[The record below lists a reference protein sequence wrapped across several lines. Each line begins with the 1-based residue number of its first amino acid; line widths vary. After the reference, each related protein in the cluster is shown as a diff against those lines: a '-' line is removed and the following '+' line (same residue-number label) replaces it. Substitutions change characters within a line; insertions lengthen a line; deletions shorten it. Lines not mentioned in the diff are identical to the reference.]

1 MAVSILFR
9 EVLPDMA
16 LQQFLE
22 FEKPVVELE
31 KKIEELRATASETKI
46 DNSDEIEKLSK
57 DMIRLQEEIFSN
69 LTPWQITQLARH
81 PLRPYT
87 LDYISRI
94 FSDFIELHGDRNF
107 RDDPAIVGGLAMLEG
122 EPVMVIGHQK
132 GRTTKEKV
140 FRNFGMPNPEGYRKA
155 IRLMSMA
162 ERLKK
167 PIITFIDTPGAFPGI
182 GAEERGQAEAI
193 AKNLMVMSRLKVP
206 VIIVVIGEGGSG
218 GALAIGV
225 GDKILM
231 LEYATYSVISPEG
244 CAAILWKDGS
254 KADIAARA
262 LKITAKDLYNL
273 GIIDEIVK
281 EPPGSAHRNPDSMAI
296 TMKEVLVKSLQ
307 ELKKLSPD
315 ELVDMR
321 YKKYR
326 KIGKFYESV
335 A

>member
-1 MAVSILFR
+1 
-9 EVLPDMA
+9 MA

-31 KKIEELRATASETKI
+31 KKIEELRQIALEKRV
-46 DNSDEIEKLSK
+46 DNSLEIERLSQNA
-57 DMIRLQEEIFSN
+57 MRLQQEIFSN

-87 LDYISRI
+87 LDYIPRL
-94 FSDFIELHGDRNF
+94 FNDFIELHGDRNF
-107 RDDPAIVGGLAMLEG
+107 RDDPAIVGGLAMLEN
-122 EPVMVIGHQK
+122 EPVIVIGHQK

-155 IRLMSMA
+155 IRLISMA
-162 ERLKK
+162 ERLRK

-206 VIIVVIGEGGSG
+206 IIVVVIGEGGSG

-225 GDKILM
+225 GDRVLM
-231 LEYATYSVISPEG
+231 LQYSTYSVISPEG

-262 LKITAKDLYNL
+262 LKITAKDLYKF

-281 EPPGSAHRNPDSMAI
+281 EPLGGAHQNIDVMA
-296 TMKEVLVKSLQ
+296 TTLKEALVRSLH
-307 ELKKLSPD
+307 ELKKVSLD
-315 ELVDMR
+315 DLLDKR

-326 KIGKFYESV
+326 EIGKFYDEV
-335 A
+335 I

>member
-1 MAVSILFR
+1 
-9 EVLPDMA
+9 MA

-31 KKIEELRATASETKI
+31 KKIEELRQIALEKRV
-46 DNSDEIEKLSK
+46 DNSLEIERLSQNA
-57 DMIRLQEEIFSN
+57 MRLQQEIFSN

-87 LDYISRI
+87 LDYIPRL
-94 FSDFIELHGDRNF
+94 FNDFIELHGDRNF
-107 RDDPAIVGGLAMLEG
+107 RDDPAIVGGLAMLEN
-122 EPVMVIGHQK
+122 EPVIVIGHQK

-162 ERLKK
+162 ERLRK

-206 VIIVVIGEGGSG
+206 IIVVVIGEGGSG

-225 GDKILM
+225 GDRVLM
-231 LEYATYSVISPEG
+231 LQYSTYSVISPEG

-262 LKITAKDLYNL
+262 LKITAKDLYKF

-281 EPPGSAHRNPDSMAI
+281 EPLGGAHQNIDVMA
-296 TMKEVLVKSLQ
+296 TTLKEALVRSLH
-307 ELKKLSPD
+307 ELKKISPD
-315 ELVDMR
+315 ELVDKR

-326 KIGKFYESV
+326 EIGKFYEEV
-335 A
+335 I

>member
-1 MAVSILFR
+1 
-9 EVLPDMA
+9 MA
-16 LQQFLE
+16 LQQFME

-31 KKIEELRATASETKI
+31 KKIEELKETALEKKI
-46 DNSDEIEKLSK
+46 DNSAEIERLNK
-57 DMIRLQEEIFSN
+57 DVKKLQEEIFSN

-87 LDYISRI
+87 LDYIPRI
-94 FSDFIELHGDRNF
+94 FADFIELHGDRNF
-107 RDDPAIVGGLAMLEG
+107 RDDPAIVGGLAMLED
-122 EPVMVIGHQK
+122 EPVMLIGHQK

-206 VIIVVIGEGGSG
+206 IIVVVIGEGGSG

-225 GDKILM
+225 GDKVLM

-254 KADIAARA
+254 KADIAAKA

-281 EPPGSAHRNPDSMAI
+281 EPHGSAHRNTDLMAI

-326 KIGKFYESV
+326 NMGKFHET

>member
-1 MAVSILFR
+1 
-9 EVLPDMA
+9 MA

-31 KKIEELRATASETKI
+31 TKIEELRQIALEKNV
-46 DNSDEIEKLSK
+46 DNSLEIERLSK
-57 DMIRLQEEIFSN
+57 NALQLQEEIFSN

-87 LDYISRI
+87 LDYMPRL
-94 FSDFIELHGDRNF
+94 FNDFIELHGDRNF
-107 RDDPAIVGGLAMLEG
+107 RDDPAIVGGLAMLEN
-122 EPVMVIGHQK
+122 EPVIVIGHQK

-193 AKNLMVMSRLKVP
+193 AKNLMVMSMLKVP
-206 VIIVVIGEGGSG
+206 IIVVVIGEGGSG

-225 GDKILM
+225 GDRVLM
-231 LEYATYSVISPEG
+231 LQYSTYSVISPEG

-262 LKITAKDLYNL
+262 LKITAKDLYKF

-281 EPPGSAHRNPDSMAI
+281 EPLGGAHQNIDVMA
-296 TMKEVLVKSLQ
+296 TTLKEALVRSLH
-307 ELKKLSPD
+307 ELKKISPD
-315 ELVDMR
+315 ELVDKR

-326 KIGKFYESV
+326 EIGKFYEEV
-335 A
+335 T

>member
-1 MAVSILFR
+1 
-9 EVLPDMA
+9 MA

-31 KKIEELRATASETKI
+31 KKIEELRQIALEKRV
-46 DNSDEIEKLSK
+46 DNSLEIERLSQNA
-57 DMIRLQEEIFSN
+57 MRLQQEIFSN

-87 LDYISRI
+87 LDYIPRL
-94 FSDFIELHGDRNF
+94 FNDFIELHGDRNF
-107 RDDPAIVGGLAMLEG
+107 RDDPAIVGGLAMLEN
-122 EPVMVIGHQK
+122 EPVIVIGHQK

-162 ERLKK
+162 ERLRK

-206 VIIVVIGEGGSG
+206 IIVVVIGEGGSG

-225 GDKILM
+225 GDRVLM
-231 LEYATYSVISPEG
+231 LQYSTYSVISPEG

-262 LKITAKDLYNL
+262 LKITAKDLYKF

-281 EPPGSAHRNPDSMAI
+281 EPLGGAHQNIDVMA
-296 TMKEVLVKSLQ
+296 TTLKEALVRSLH
-307 ELKKLSPD
+307 ELKKVSLD
-315 ELVDMR
+315 DLLDKR

-326 KIGKFYESV
+326 EIGKFYDEV
-335 A
+335 I

>member
-1 MAVSILFR
+1 
-9 EVLPDMA
+9 MA

-31 KKIEELRATASETKI
+31 KKIEELRQIALEKRV
-46 DNSDEIEKLSK
+46 DNSLEIERLSQNA
-57 DMIRLQEEIFSN
+57 MRLQQEIFSN

-87 LDYISRI
+87 LDYIPRL
-94 FSDFIELHGDRNF
+94 FNDFIELHGDRNF
-107 RDDPAIVGGLAMLEG
+107 RDDPAIVGGLAMLEN
-122 EPVMVIGHQK
+122 EPVIVIGHQK

-140 FRNFGMPNPEGYRKA
+140 FRNFGMHNPEGYRKA

-162 ERLKK
+162 ERLRK

-206 VIIVVIGEGGSG
+206 IIVVVIGEGGSG

-225 GDKILM
+225 GDRVLM
-231 LEYATYSVISPEG
+231 LQYSTYSVISPEG

-262 LKITAKDLYNL
+262 LKITAKDLYKF

-281 EPPGSAHRNPDSMAI
+281 EPLGGAHQNIDVMA
-296 TMKEVLVKSLQ
+296 TTLKEALVRSLH
-307 ELKKLSPD
+307 ELKKISPD
-315 ELVDMR
+315 ELVDKR

-326 KIGKFYESV
+326 EIGKFYEEV
-335 A
+335 T

>member
-1 MAVSILFR
+1 
-9 EVLPDMA
+9 MA

-22 FEKPVVELE
+22 FEKSVVELE
-31 KKIEELRATASETKI
+31 KRIEELQQAAVEDKV
-46 DNSDEIEKLSK
+46 DNSREVD
-57 DMIRLQEEIFSN
+57 RLKRNAARLKMEIFSN
-69 LTPWQITQLARH
+69 LTPWQITQIARH

-87 LDYISRI
+87 LDYIPRI
-94 FSDFIELHGDRNF
+94 FNDFIELHGDRNF
-107 RDDPAIVGGLAMLEG
+107 RDDPAIVGGLATFDG
-122 EPVMVIGHQK
+122 ESVIVIGHQK

-155 IRLMSMA
+155 LRLMSMA
-162 ERLKK
+162 ERFKK

-193 AKNLMVMSRLKVP
+193 AKNLMVMSRFKVP
-206 VIIVVIGEGGSG
+206 IIVVVIGEGGSG

-225 GDKILM
+225 GDKVLM

-254 KADIAARA
+254 KSDIAAKA
-262 LKITAKDLYNL
+262 LKITASDLYSM

-281 EPPGSAHRNPDSMAI
+281 EPLGGAHQDTDGMAN
-296 TMKEVLVKSLQ
+296 TMKESIARTLK
-307 ELKKLSPD
+307 ELKNLSMD
-315 ELVDMR
+315 ELIGLR

-326 KIGKFYESV
+326 KMGRFYESV
-335 A
+335 T

>member
-1 MAVSILFR
+1 
-9 EVLPDMA
+9 MA

-31 KKIEELRATASETKI
+31 KKIEELRQIALEKRV
-46 DNSDEIEKLSK
+46 DNSLEIERLSQNA
-57 DMIRLQEEIFSN
+57 MRLQQEIFSN

-87 LDYISRI
+87 LDYIPRL
-94 FSDFIELHGDRNF
+94 FNDFIELHGDRNF
-107 RDDPAIVGGLAMLEG
+107 RDDPAIVGGLAMLEN
-122 EPVMVIGHQK
+122 EPVIVIGHQK

-162 ERLKK
+162 ERLRK

-206 VIIVVIGEGGSG
+206 IIVVVIGEGGSG

-225 GDKILM
+225 GDRVLM
-231 LEYATYSVISPEG
+231 LEYSTYSVISPEG

-262 LKITAKDLYNL
+262 LKITAKDLYKF

-281 EPPGSAHRNPDSMAI
+281 EPLGGAHQNIDVMA
-296 TMKEVLVKSLQ
+296 TTLKEALVRSLH
-307 ELKKLSPD
+307 ELKKVSLD
-315 ELVDMR
+315 DLLDKR

-326 KIGKFYESV
+326 EIGKFYDEV
-335 A
+335 I

>member
-1 MAVSILFR
+1 
-9 EVLPDMA
+9 MA

-31 KKIEELRATASETKI
+31 KKIEELKQAALDTKV
-46 DNSDEIEKLSK
+46 DNSREIERLSQNA
-57 DMIRLQEEIFSN
+57 MRLQDEIFSN

-87 LDYISRI
+87 LDYTPRV
-94 FSDFIELHGDRNF
+94 FNDFIELHGDRNF
-107 RDDPAIVGGLAMLEG
+107 RDDPAIVGGLAMLED

-155 IRLMSMA
+155 VRLMSMA

-193 AKNLMVMSRLKVP
+193 AKNLMVMSRLRVP
-206 VIIVVIGEGGSG
+206 IIVVVIGEGGSG

-225 GDKILM
+225 GDRILM

-254 KADIAARA
+254 KADIAAKA
-262 LKITAKDLYNL
+262 LKITAKDLLKL
-273 GIIDEIVK
+273 GIIDEVIK
-281 EPPGSAHRNPDSMAI
+281 EPLGGAHQNMDETATALKQAI
-296 TMKEVLVKSLQ
+296 VRSLQ
-307 ELKKLSPD
+307 DLKKISQD
-315 ELVDMR
+315 ELLEMR

-326 KIGKFYESV
+326 EIGKFHEV
-335 A
+335 

>member
-1 MAVSILFR
+1 
-9 EVLPDMA
+9 MA

-22 FEKPVVELE
+22 FEKTVVELE
-31 KKIEELRATASETKI
+31 KRIEELQQAAMEDKV
-46 DNSDEIEKLSK
+46 DNSREVD
-57 DMIRLQEEIFSN
+57 RLKRNAVRLKMEIFSN
-69 LTPWQITQLARH
+69 LTPWQITQIARH

-87 LDYISRI
+87 LDYIPRI
-94 FSDFIELHGDRNF
+94 FNDFIELHGDRNF
-107 RDDPAIVGGLAMLEG
+107 RDDPAIVGGLATFNG
-122 EPVMVIGHQK
+122 ESVIVIGHQK

-155 IRLMSMA
+155 LRLMSMA
-162 ERLKK
+162 ERFKK

-193 AKNLMVMSRLKVP
+193 AKNLMVMSRFKVP
-206 VIIVVIGEGGSG
+206 IIVVVIGEGGSG

-225 GDKILM
+225 GDKVLM

-254 KADIAARA
+254 KSDIAAKA
-262 LKITAKDLYNL
+262 LKITASDLYSM

-281 EPPGSAHRNPDSMAI
+281 EPLGGAHQDTDGMAN
-296 TMKEVLVKSLQ
+296 TMKESIARTLK
-307 ELKKLSPD
+307 ELKNLSMD
-315 ELVDMR
+315 ELISLR

-326 KIGKFYESV
+326 KMGRFYESV
-335 A
+335 T